1 LETRRLKNIAI
12 LLLLTLNAFLLLLLG
27 YQYFQSRR
35 TASDAAEQLTALFAA
50 NGLSLSRQID
60 LFQEPLSP
68 LTLSRH
74 TENEAAIAAYLLG
87 DKAAAA
93 DQGGGIYSYSSPGGT
108 LSFRSGGGYD
118 GSGLSVPVSNITDF
132 SRQFCNEFGYQDVNI
147 QVSNRTGTVT
157 ATQYVA
163 GVPISGCG
171 VTLYFE
177 SGVLTAA
184 SGSHISL
191 EGAVSEGGE
200 QVSCVTALVR
210 FLDRSDRT
218 VCREVED
225 IRCVYVL
232 KSTPSSLRLTPVWQV
247 GTDTYTFF
255 VDGASGEVSRR

>member
-1 LETRRLKNIAI
+1 METRRLKNIAI

-35 TASDAAEQLTALFAA
+35 TASDAAEQLSALFASDE
-50 NGLSLSRQID
+50 LSLSKQID

-74 TENEAAIAAYLLG
+74 TETEASIAACLLG
-87 DKAAAA
+87 VETSSA
-93 DQGGGIYSYSSPGGT
+93 DQGGGIYSYSAPGGT
-108 LSFRSGGGYD
+108 ISFRSGGGYD
-118 GSGLSVPVSNITDF
+118 GSGLSVTVPNITDF
-132 SRQFCNEFGYQDVNI
+132 SRQFCEKFGYQDVSI

-163 GVPISGCG
+163 GVPISGCS

-177 SGVLTAA
+177 AGVLTAVT
-184 SGSHISL
+184 GSHITL
-191 EGAVSEGGE
+191 EGAVSESGD
-200 QVSCVTALVR
+200 QVSCITALVR

-218 VCREVED
+218 VCREVENV
-225 IRCVYVL
+225 RCTYVL
-232 KSTPSSLRLTPVWQV
+232 KSMPSSLRLLPVWQV
-247 GTDTYTFF
+247 ETDTYTYF